1 VSFPQPHCTH
11 VSSEERPN
19 SISSPPYER
28 FEHWNRCL
36 EAARLEFE
44 GLEQEWRER
53 ENGLAG
59 DFEGRVRS
67 GIEGLE
73 GLLAELK
80 VVE

>member
-1 VSFPQPHCTH
+1 
-11 VSSEERPN
+11 
-19 SISSPPYER
+19 
-28 FEHWNRCL
+28 
-36 EAARLEFE
+36 LEFE